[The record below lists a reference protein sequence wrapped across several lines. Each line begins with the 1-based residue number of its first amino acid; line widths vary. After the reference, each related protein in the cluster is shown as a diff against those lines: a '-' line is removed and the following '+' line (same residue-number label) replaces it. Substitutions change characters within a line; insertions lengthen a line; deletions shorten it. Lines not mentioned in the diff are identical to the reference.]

1 MAYSKVKSD
10 MGTIAIP
17 KNFIDKYLCSADG
30 SFVKV
35 YLLGLSECESDK
47 CMPPAEFAEKLSM
60 LLSDVIRAWEY
71 WESQGLVKITYK
83 NKDKTDFNIEFQSA
97 AMQSTLKP
105 ETKPV
110 YTANEIYSCASESM
124 ELKEM
129 FAISE
134 KILGKHLS
142 STDINVLYSLYDYY
156 RLPADVIPMLLMYC
170 VKIGKKSMRQIEKVA
185 QDWVDKGIDTLERTE
200 KHIRKMERYNSKLN
214 KVKSALGIC
223 DRAFTPTEEK
233 YIGTWIE
240 QMNMSVELIAYAY
253 DITVVNTG
261 KLSVKYMDKILTDWH
276 ENGIKTPQQANEYK
290 NSRKKP
296 QSKRTKNGCDFE
308 NGDFDYAALEARALG
323 KNKEVRK

>member
-17 KNFIDKYLCSADG
+17 KSFIDKYLCSADG

-35 YLLGLSECESDK
+35 YLLGLSQCETDK
-47 CMPPAEFAEKLSM
+47 YMPPAEFARELSM
-60 LLSDVIRAWEY
+60 LLSDVVRAWEY
-71 WESQGLVKITYK
+71 WESQGLVKVTYK
-83 NKDKTDFNIEFQSA
+83 NKDKTDFNIEFQDISVH
-97 AMQSTLKP
+97 QGLKP

-110 YTANEIYSCASESM
+110 YTANEIYSCASEST
-124 ELKEM
+124 ELKEL
-129 FAISE
+129 FAASE

-170 VKIGKKSMRQIEKVA
+170 VKIGKKSMRQIEKMA
-185 QDWVDKGIDTLERTE
+185 QVWVDKGME
-200 KHIRKMERYNSKLN
+200 KYSSKLN

-223 DRAFTPTEEK
+223 DRALTPTEEK

-261 KLSVKYMDKILTDWH
+261 KLSVKYMDKILADWH
-276 ENGIKTPQQANEYK
+276 ENGIKTPKEANEYK
-290 NSRKKP
+290 NSRKSQKNTP
-296 QSKRTKNGCDFE
+296 KNGCNFE
-308 NGDFDYAALEARALG
+308 NGDFDYAALEAIALG
-323 KNKEVRK
+323 KK

>member
-10 MGTIAIP
+10 IGAIAIP
-17 KNFIDKYLCSADG
+17 KSFIDKYLCSADG

-35 YLLGLSECESDK
+35 YLLGLSQCETDK
-47 CMPPAEFAEKLSM
+47 HMPPAEFAKHLSM

-83 NKDKTDFNIEFQSA
+83 NKDKTDFDIEFQDNTVQHE
-97 AMQSTLKP
+97 MKP

-129 FAISE
+129 FAVSE

-185 QDWVDKGIDTLERTE
+185 QDWGDKGIDTLELTE

-214 KVKSALGIC
+214 KVKSSLGIC

-233 YIGTWIE
+233 YVGTWIE

-261 KLSVKYMDKILTDWH
+261 KLSVKYMDKILADWH
-276 ENGIKTPQQANEYK
+276 GNGIKTPKQATEYK
-290 NSRKKP
+290 NSRKP
-296 QSKRTKNGCDFE
+296 QKNTQQRGCNFE

-323 KNKEVRK
+323 KK

>member
-10 MGTIAIP
+10 VGTIAIP
-17 KNFIDKYLCSADG
+17 KSFIDKYLCSADG

-35 YLLGLSECESDK
+35 YLLGLSQCETDK
-47 CMPPAEFAEKLSM
+47 YMPPAEFANELSM

-71 WESQGLVKITYK
+71 WESQGLVRITYK
-83 NKDKTDFNIEFQSA
+83 SKDRTEFDIEFQEKSA
-97 AMQSTLKP
+97 KQELKP

-110 YTANEIYSCASESM
+110 YTANEIYSCAAESM

-129 FAISE
+129 FAVSE

-142 STDINVLYSLYDYY
+142 STDINVIYSLYDYY

-170 VKIGKKSMRQIEKVA
+170 VKIGKKSMRQIEKTA

-200 KHIRKMERYNSKLN
+200 KHIRKMERYNNKLN
-214 KVKSALGIC
+214 KVKSVFGIC

-233 YIGTWIE
+233 YIGAWIE

-261 KLSVKYMDKILTDWH
+261 KLSVRYMDKILADWH

-290 NSRKKP
+290 NLRKP
-296 QSKRTKNGCDFE
+296 QSKRTKNDCDFE

-323 KNKEVRK
+323 KNKDVKK

>member
-17 KNFIDKYLCSADG
+17 KSFIDKYLCSADG

-35 YLLGLSECESDK
+35 YLLGLSQCETDK
-47 CMPPAEFAEKLSM
+47 YMSPSEFAKGLSM

-71 WESQGLVKITYK
+71 WESQGLVKVTYK
-83 NKDKTDFNIEFQSA
+83 NKDKTDFDIEFRENSLQHE
-97 AMQSTLKP
+97 LKP

-110 YTANEIYSCASESM
+110 YTANEIYSCAEESM
-124 ELKEM
+124 EIKEM

-185 QDWVDKGIDTLERTE
+185 QEWVDKGIDTLERTE
-200 KHIRKMERYNSKLN
+200 KHIKKMERYNSKLN
-214 KVKSALGIC
+214 KVKSALGVC

-233 YIGTWIE
+233 YIGTWIG

-261 KLSVKYMDKILTDWH
+261 KLSVKYMDKILADWY
-276 ENGIKTPQQANEYK
+276 ENGIKTPRQANEYK
-290 NSRKKP
+290 KARKAVQRTNSKKVIYE
-296 QSKRTKNGCDFE
+296 FE
-308 NGDFDYAALEARALG
+308 KEEFDYAAIEARALG
-323 KNKEVRK
+323 KK